1 MIEIAAYHLQNT
13 ASWFEFKNTL
23 NKNACILINRLHW
36 RKHICKFS
44 RKVYSKRLWTLLQSS
59 GFFFLLIF
67 LIPGLHNKQM
77 IMNPIWASSLATTH
91 FSQIISI
98 KDFNWR
104 CSFPNL
110 YFRKII
116 LKTAYRIDYELDI
129 LQRQNNGKYPT
140 PCHLL
145 LHTV

>member
-1 MIEIAAYHLQNT
+1 MP
-13 ASWFEFKNTL
+13 EFSL
-23 NKNACILINRLHW
+23 IACIEENTFVSSQESLFQKIMNTFTIIRL
-36 RKHICKFS
+36 
-44 RKVYSKRLWTLLQSS
+44 
-59 GFFFLLIF
+59 FFLLIF

-91 FSQIISI
+91 FSQIISM

-104 CSFPNL
+104 CSLPNL

-116 LKTAYRIDYELDI
+116 LKIVYRIDYELDT
-129 LQRQNNGKYPT
+129 LQRQNNGKYST